1 MMLVLAILLPLV
13 AAVGCY
19 FLRVSAIR
27 SLIVL
32 GTGVVL
38 AAVSL
43 ALLGQGSFTYSP
55 GTIVGISWDS
65 LITLA
70 DFALLFVECLLPA
83 RQTEVP
89 TKQRPAQAEVGVMI
103 LELCHYRELLQLV

>member
-1 MMLVLAILLPLV
+1 MLPMMLVLAILLPLV

-43 ALLGQGSFTYSP
+43 ALLGQGTFTYSP

-65 LITLA
+65 LVTLA
-70 DFALLFVECLLPA
+70 DFALLFVMLYYAFKLKN
-83 RQTEVP
+83 QLI
-89 TKQRPAQAEVGVMI
+89 KI
-103 LELCHYRELLQLV
+103 LVILQILRTASR